1 MGQAGAHAGP
11 YTQVSAGGYHT
22 CALTGS
28 GAADCWGSP
37 DGAGYHTGPYTQLSA
52 AYFYTC
58 ALTVSGGVECWGD
71 NTLGQVGTFSGPY
84 TQVAAGF
91 NHACARTPAGAADCW
106 GDNTQLQAVDQTG
119 PFGYYPPQTT
129 INASPP
135 SLSNNND
142 PSFGF
147 SSDVFI
153 AAFECRLDGA
163 AWAACASPRDYTD
176 LSDGE
181 HTFEVRAV
189 SPAGNPDPTPASVTW
204 TLDAPAPETTI
215 DSGPV
220 APTNS
225 PDATFTFSSS
235 ETGSTFQC
243 QLDGGGWSA
252 CTSPKTYL
260 GLGHGSHTF
269 SVRASDAAG
278 NTDPTPASRAWTVDS
293 LGPTATILSAPPAV
307 TTSRDAEFTFNSE
320 AGARFE
326 CRLDGGTWGRCTSP
340 QSYSGLIDGQH
351 TFVVRAFDAVDNTG
365 PADSHTWVVD
375 TVPPTVSIDNAPPAL
390 TTSRSAQF
398 AFSSEAGATFECQLD
413 GEAWAACVNPQNH
426 TGLSD
431 GQHTFSIR
439 ATDLA
444 GNVGAA
450 ASHTWTVDTTPP
462 LVAITAAPADPSNDS
477 TPEFAFSGHHGAVAF
492 ECQID
497 GGGYATCVS
506 PLTLGPLADGPH
518 TFDVRSLD
526 EAGNRSAA
534 ASHAWTIDTVPDDTT
549 PPEVTISGQPSNPT
563 NSADAIFTF
572 FGSDGT
578 GSGLAGYECRLDGG
592 DWATCASPKSYS
604 GLSDGAH
611 TFEVRAVDNA
621 GNAGQPASYTWTID
635 TTTPDTT
642 PPDTTITNKPSNPSS
657 NNSASFSFISTETG
671 STFEC
676 QLDGGGVD
684 GLRQP
689 AALHRPERR
698 QPHLPG
704 AGHRRGRQRRPDAGQ
719 LHLDGG
725 HDLPER
731 DHPHRPAGAD
741 EQRRRDVYL

>member
-1 MGQAGAHAGP
+1 MSPTGNGSVPRWRRPTRAFLSSLERPPVVRLGALLLLLWLLGLRAAAALIAPTGPTMVIGGGENYTCALLPSGAVQCWGLNDQGQAVNRPGPYIQIGVGAYHACGLKPAGVVECWGRNAAGEAGTHAGPYTQVSAGLDFSCGLTPNGAADCWGSNVNAKAGYHAGPYSQVSTGDEHACALTLSGAVECWGDNTMGQAGAHAGP

-278 NTDPTPASRAWTVDS
+278 NTDPTPATGPWLIDLVAPETTINSWPPSPSGQKSGVFAFRSSEGGSDSAFDCQLDSTVW
-293 LGPTATILSAPPAV
+293 V
-307 TTSRDAEFTFNSE
+307 F
-320 AGARFE
+320 
-326 CRLDGGTWGRCTSP
+326 CDGG
-340 QSYSGLIDGQH
+340 SYSYQDLADGSH
-351 TFVVRAFDAVDNTG
+351 TFRVRAMYGAGNVDAS
-365 PADSHTWVVD
+365 PAEHTWVID
-375 TVPPTVSIDNAPPAL
+375 TTDPDTTLSVTPPNPSD
-390 TTSRSAQF
+390 SA
-398 AFSSEAGATFECQLD
+398 EATFE
-413 GEAWAACVNPQNH
+413 
-426 TGLSD
+426 
-431 GQHTFSIR
+431 FS
-439 ATDLA
+439 
-444 GNVGAA
+444 
-450 ASHTWTVDTTPP
+450 
-462 LVAITAAPADPSNDS
+462 
-477 TPEFAFSGHHGAVAF
+477 
-492 ECQID
+492 
-497 GGGYATCVS
+497 
-506 PLTLGPLADGPH
+506 
-518 TFDVRSLD
+518 
-526 EAGNRSAA
+526 
-534 ASHAWTIDTVPDDTT
+534 
-549 PPEVTISGQPSNPT
+549 
-563 NSADAIFTF
+563 
-572 FGSDGT
+572 GSDGS
-578 GSGLAGYECRLDGG
+578 GSGISSFQCLLDGQYFYN
-592 DWATCASPKSYS
+592 DC
-604 GLSDGAH
+604 
-611 TFEVRAVDNA
+611 
-621 GNAGQPASYTWTID
+621 
-635 TTTPDTT
+635 
-642 PPDTTITNKPSNPSS
+642 SS
-657 NNSASFSFISTETG
+657 T
-671 STFEC
+671 
-676 QLDGGGVD
+676 
-684 GLRQP
+684 
-689 AALHRPERR
+689 
-698 QPHLPG
+698 
-704 AGHRRGRQRRPDAGQ
+704 
-719 LHLDGG
+719 
-725 HDLPER
+725 
-731 DHPHRPAGAD
+731 
-741 EQRRRDVYL
+741 